1 MRSRWRLQKTSL
13 RLTPLA
19 IRALGHEQRAVAMI
33 RTPWIPYFPL
43 HAAHLQV
50 IHPVL
55 GLAIPRWVRRK
66 EELAPEL

>member
-1 MRSRWRLQKTSL
+1 
-13 RLTPLA
+13 
-19 IRALGHEQRAVAMI
+19 MI

-50 IHPVL
+50 VHPVL